1 MSAGY
6 GVQFRLEMTII
17 YLWKIFDLLALIEGM
32 PTLQVFFKFSPLS
45 IWRAGLTTSCFADP
59 YTYFVLDHNCKR
71 KSAF

>member
-32 PTLQVFFKFSPLS
+32 PTLRVFL
-45 IWRAGLTTSCFADP
+45 
-59 YTYFVLDHNCKR
+59 
-71 KSAF
+71 